1 MPARVILVVED
12 QLSLAVAERLVEHAA
27 PGTEVAMR
35 QVVRGR
41 DRVRAEVPKYV
52 NACCVIPHFVL
63 VDLDSD
69 PCPRALLEAW
79 KVFPPKPGL
88 LIRVVPRE
96 VEAWVL
102 ADRPGFASFASVP
115 MNKLPHAPETLA
127 DAKQTLINLARRS
140 KSRRLASELAL
151 RRARDSASARCTTK
165 ESVHSYGNT
174 GAFAKLPQVHLR
186 YVAPWSGSARCS
198 TTLRPPLGASTGRG
212 W

>member
-27 PGTEVAMR
+27 PGTEVALR

-41 DRVRAEVPKYV
+41 DRVRAELPKYV
-52 NACCVIPHFVL
+52 NACCVMPHFVL

-79 KVFPPKPGL
+79 KVFPPRPGL

-140 KSRRLASELAL
+140 KSRRLASELVPAQGSRLSIGPMYNERVGAFVRQHWSIGEAASSAPAL
-151 RRARDSASARCTTK
+151 RRALERL
-165 ESVHSYGNT
+165 
-174 GAFAKLPQVHLR
+174 GALLNDLA
-186 YVAPWSGSARCS
+186 
-198 TTLRPPLGASTGRG
+198 PPL
-212 W
+212 